1 MWWVYGSLYGSE
13 DMGLETVM
21 GNLGCRE
28 IRGGDLRKEK
38 KGVEILGNVI
48 QHKKKDS
55 SLVECF

>member
-1 MWWVYGSLYGSE
+1 MGVY
-13 DMGLETVM
+13 MAVRTWGLETVM

-48 QHKKKDS
+48 QHTKKDS